1 MIKENGIA
9 GDEAADG
16 GGVMSK
22 NIGRRRIWFWVLA
35 LAFLAVS
42 ICLLLQVLFHLFNGP
57 LNDLRDYLSTAN
69 GIIYSR
75 MALGISVGTVIV
87 LAVLL
92 VFPILIHNINTR
104 SYFKGLYRGVISAAI
119 FYFSKSLY
127 AYLSSFSQLYMLLS
141 MLVVVVITFMLIQ
154 AVFIGGAPAT
164 AAPTKASMATGGVM
178 PERITLYTRN
188 RWTPTGSRP
197 PALTRAGAM
206 VTARKR

>member
-154 AVFIGGAPAT
+154 AVAKMHKREEDQIEFRTSFIASITAGLLFGVLLQLITVGVEVARHHFNLRLFLGG
-164 AAPTKASMATGGVM
+164 
-178 PERITLYTRN
+178 L
-188 RWTPTGSRP
+188 
-197 PALTRAGAM
+197 
-206 VTARKR
+206 